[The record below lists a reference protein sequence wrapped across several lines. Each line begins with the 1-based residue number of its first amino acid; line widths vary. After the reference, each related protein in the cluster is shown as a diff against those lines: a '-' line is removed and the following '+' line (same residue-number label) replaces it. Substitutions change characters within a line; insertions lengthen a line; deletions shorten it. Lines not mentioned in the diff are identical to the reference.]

1 MQFAPEEPALR
12 ELYSQAKG
20 LRWNPETDIPWERFD
35 PARYSKETREAARR
49 TWSRRAWSVYPGLTE
64 STALLIRFCL
74 ESGSLGMDAKL
85 FLSFRPAEEAKQLE
99 VCHLLA
105 EKLGGYES
113 DPGDAG
119 LARASNHPF
128 AQAALDPD
136 VPVEALY
143 TTPTVDAFL
152 RRVELGIADG
162 GYVMITGD
170 PGTGKSAALRLLA
183 KRLESLRDVVVG
195 TVEHPQSRTMDFY
208 RELGDLFSV
217 PLQAHNR
224 WGGFKSLRARWT
236 EHISTTLTRPVLIVD
251 EAQEAL
257 TTVFTELRVLA
268 SKELDSRQLLCVVL
282 AGDGRLVERLRSPD
296 LLPLG
301 SRIRR
306 RLVLEYASR
315 DELLACLDHLLET
328 AGNPSLMTTELK
340 ATLADHAAGNYRVLM
355 NLADELLMTALDREL
370 PRLDEKLY
378 LEAFGQPA
386 PKKAAVGKKR

>member
-1 MQFAPEEPALR
+1 MNPKLQA
-12 ELYSQAKG
+12 LYSLKF
-20 LRWNPETDIPWERFD
+20 NP
-35 PARYSKETREAARR
+35 
-49 TWSRRAWSVYPGLTE
+49 
-64 STALLIRFCL
+64 
-74 ESGSLGMDAKL
+74 
-85 FLSFRPAEEAKQLE
+85 FR
-99 VCHLLA
+99 
-105 EKLGGYES
+105 
-113 DPGDAG
+113 
-119 LARASNHPF
+119 
-128 AQAALDPD
+128 PD
-136 VPVEALY
+136 VPVEALF

-152 RRVELGIADG
+152 RRVEMGIADG

-170 PGTGKSAALRLLA
+170 PGTGKSVALRLLG
-183 KRLESLRDVVVG
+183 KRLESARDVVVG

-208 RELGDLFSV
+208 RELGDLFGV
-217 PLQAHNR
+217 PLQTHNR

-236 EHISTTLTRPVLIVD
+236 EHIATTLTRPVLVID

-257 TTVFTELRVLA
+257 TPVFTELRVLG

-301 SRIRR
+301 SRVRR
-306 RLVLEYASR
+306 RLVLDYASR
-315 DELLACLDHLLET
+315 DELLACLDHLLEA

-355 NLADELLMTALDREL
+355 NLADELLMTAVDRDL

-386 PKKAAVGKKR
+386 PRKPVAAKKR